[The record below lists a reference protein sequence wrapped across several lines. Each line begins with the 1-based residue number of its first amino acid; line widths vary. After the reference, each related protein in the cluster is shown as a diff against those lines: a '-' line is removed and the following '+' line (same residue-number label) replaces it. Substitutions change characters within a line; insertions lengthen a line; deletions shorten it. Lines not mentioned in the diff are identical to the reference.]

1 MRKLNC
7 KEVNEAL
14 KKEIMDSYES
24 AEEYY
29 TYDGAEMKTDILDET
44 ETEKQKYNNSKAER
58 TSCLILYR
66 ELNKHAQKAN

>member
-1 MRKLNC
+1 MKKLNC

-29 TYDGAEMKTDILDET
+29 TYDGAEMKKNIT
-44 ETEKQKYNNSKAER
+44 
-58 TSCLILYR
+58 TSARIF
-66 ELNKHAQKAN
+66 